1 LGFLAPWFLA
11 GAAAIGLPVYIHLL
25 RQYRQ
30 KPVPFSSL
38 MFFERRTQSSIKH
51 RRLKYLLLFA
61 LRCAFIAL
69 LVLAFARPYVHS
81 HSAINVNGGKTIVFA
96 IDNSFSMKQDDRFA
110 RAKDEAKSEIGKIR
124 EIDRGQIVTFGG
136 PAKLLTDMTP
146 DRQALIGALASL
158 EAGDDTSSYA
168 EISRVLRSTSESLKT
183 GIEAHIF
190 TDDQKSSLPAAFSD
204 LKLDDGTKLTVH
216 NVAADKPVPNWT
228 VENVDAPRRVFDTK
242 KVRTV
247 ATVAG
252 FNTPDSTRK
261 VTLVANGKPVE
272 SKDLKIPANGRA
284 TVEFLTLDVPY
295 GLTKCEVRIDS
306 ADAFPQDD
314 HWLFSVER
322 ADPKPALL
330 VHSDDES
337 NSSGSPLYL
346 RTALESGADAAFTLD
361 SETPQQATNANISKF
376 AFVILSDPGPLPAKL
391 EESLTSYVQA
401 GGSILVAL
409 GHNATPGRPVPVA
422 GIPVLQIHTVVPD
435 SEPVQSVASIDS
447 SYPAFSRAPNWG
459 SVEIFQYVKL
469 QAPPE
474 SPDVRIAAKMANGL
488 PLVIDRKIGEG
499 HVMIFASAFNNIAN
513 NLPLQPVW
521 LPFVEQ
527 TTHEL
532 GGVGTARG
540 NYKVGSYIDLRTAK
554 EKNIPVE
561 IIGPGDKRLLTL
573 SESSKAVTFQFPSEG
588 FFDIR
593 RANGRE
599 ELAAVNPDRR
609 ESDLTLVPADTLE
622 LWKNTGVA
630 SKPEVGSS
638 VDAGSVDANRTN
650 QRGANA
656 ELWWWV
662 LLALAILA
670 VAESVLGNRH
680 MTAGAGKEA
689 A

>member
-1 LGFLAPWFLA
+1 MGFLTPWFLL
-11 GAAAIGLPVYIHLL
+11 GAAAVGLPIYVHLL

-69 LVLAFARPYVHS
+69 LVLAFARPYIHWGAAAS
-81 HSAINVNGGKTIVFA
+81 LNAGRTIVFA
-96 IDNSFSMKQDDRFA
+96 IDNSFSMRLGDHFSK
-110 RAKDEAKSEIGKIR
+110 AKDAARDEIRKMR
-124 EIDRGQIVTFGG
+124 EIDRAQIVTFGG
-136 PAKLLTDMTP
+136 PGKLITDMTS
-146 DRQALIGALASL
+146 DRQVLLGALAAI
-158 EAGDDTSSYA
+158 EPGDDTSSYA
-168 EISRVLRSTSESLKT
+168 EIARVLRSTSESLKT
-183 GIEAHIF
+183 NIEAQVF

-204 LKLDDGTKLTVH
+204 LKLDDGTKLVVH
-216 NVAADKPVPNWT
+216 SFADKAIPNWT

-252 FNTPDSTRK
+252 FNTPDATRK

-272 SKDLKIPANGRA
+272 SKDLKVAADGRA
-284 TVEFLTLDVPY
+284 TVEFLTLDAPY

-330 VHSDDES
+330 VHAEGDTA
-337 NSSGSPLYL
+337 SPLYL
-346 RTALESGADAAFTLD
+346 KTALESFTDAAFTLE
-361 SETPQQATNANISKF
+361 SETPNQATSATLSKF

-391 EESLTSYVQA
+391 EESLTTYVQA
-401 GGSILVAL
+401 GGSMLVAL
-409 GHNATPGRPVPVA
+409 GHNATPGRQVPVA
-422 GIPVLQIHTVVPD
+422 GIPINAIHTIAPD
-435 SEPVQSVASIDS
+435 NETVQSVAKIDT
-447 SYPAFSRAPNWG
+447 SYPAFSRAQNWD

-469 QAPPE
+469 QAPPD
-474 SPDVRIAAKMANGL
+474 SPDVRIAATMANGL
-488 PLVIDRKIGEG
+488 PLLIDRKVGEG
-499 HVMIFASAFNNIAN
+499 HVVIFASAFDNVAN

-521 LPFVEQ
+521 LPFLEQ

-540 NYKVGSYIDLRTAK
+540 NYKVGSYIDLRTVK

-573 SESSKAVTFQFPSEG
+573 SESSKAATFQFPSEG

-609 ESDLTLVPADTLE
+609 ESDFTLLSQETLD
-622 LWKNTGVA
+622 LWKNTGIP
-630 SKPEVGSS
+630 SKQEPGSTS
-638 VDAGSVDANRTN
+638 SQSNKRDD
-650 QRGANA
+650 NA

-662 LLALAILA
+662 LALLAMLA

-689 A
+689 Q

>member
-1 LGFLAPWFLA
+1 LGFLTPWFLL
-11 GAAAIGLPVYIHLL
+11 GAAAVGLPIYVHLL

-81 HSAINVNGGKTIVFA
+81 SAIANANGGRTIVFA
-96 IDNSFSMKQDDRFA
+96 IDNSFSMRQDDRFTK
-110 RAKDEAKSEIGKIR
+110 AKDAARDEIRKMR
-124 EIDRGQIVTFGG
+124 ETDRGQLVTFGG
-136 PAKLLTDMTP
+136 PGKLITDMTS
-146 DRQALIGALASL
+146 DRQLLLGALAAL
-158 EAGDDTSSYA
+158 EPGDDTSSYA
-168 EISRVLRSTSESLKT
+168 EIARIFRSTSESLKT
-183 GIEAHIF
+183 DIEAQIF

-204 LKLDDGTKLTVH
+204 LRLDDGTKLVVH
-216 NVAADKPVPNWT
+216 SFADKAIPNWT

-247 ATVAG
+247 ATIAG
-252 FNTPDSTRK
+252 FNTTDATRK
-261 VTLVANGKPVE
+261 VTLVANGKTVE
-272 SKDLKIPANGRA
+272 SKDLKVTADGRA

-330 VHSDDES
+330 IHAEGDTA
-337 NSSGSPLYL
+337 SPLYL
-346 RTALESGADAAFTLD
+346 KTALESFTDAAFTLD
-361 SETPQQATNANISKF
+361 SETPNQATNANLSKF
-376 AFVILSDPGPLPAKL
+376 AFVILSDAGPLPAKL
-391 EESLTSYVQA
+391 EESLQTYVNG
-401 GGSILVAL
+401 GGSMLVAL

-422 GIPVLQIHTVVPD
+422 GIPINGIHTIAPD
-435 SEPVQSVASIDS
+435 NERVQSVAKTDT
-447 SYPAFSRAPNWG
+447 SYPAFSRAQNWDT
-459 SVEIFQYVKL
+459 VEIFQYVTL
-469 QAPPE
+469 QAPADA
-474 SPDVRIAAKMANGL
+474 PDIRIAATMANGL
-488 PLVIDRKIGEG
+488 PLLVDRKVGEG
-499 HVMIFASAFNNIAN
+499 HVVIFASAFDNVAN

-521 LPFVEQ
+521 LPFLEQ

-540 NYKVGSYIDLRTAK
+540 NYKVGSYIDLRTVK

-573 SESSKAVTFQFPSEG
+573 SESSKAASFQFPSEG

-609 ESDLTLVPADTLE
+609 ESDFTLVSQETLD
-622 LWKNTGVA
+622 LWKNTGIA
-630 SKPEVGSS
+630 SKQEPGSTS
-638 VDAGSVDANRTN
+638 ASGTSGKKRDD
-650 QRGANA
+650 NA

-662 LLALAILA
+662 LALLAMLA

-680 MTAGAGKEA
+680 MNAGAGKEA
-689 A
+689 Q

>member
-1 LGFLAPWFLA
+1 MGFLTPWFLL
-11 GAAAIGLPVYIHLL
+11 GAAAVGLPIYVHLL

-69 LVLAFARPYVHS
+69 LVLAFARPYIHWGAAAS
-81 HSAINVNGGKTIVFA
+81 LNAGRTIVFA
-96 IDNSFSMKQDDRFA
+96 IDNSFSMRLGDHFSK
-110 RAKDEAKSEIGKIR
+110 AKDEARDEIRKMR
-124 EIDRGQIVTFGG
+124 EIDRAQIVTFGG
-136 PAKLLTDMTP
+136 PGKLITDMTS
-146 DRQALIGALASL
+146 DRQVLLGALAAI
-158 EAGDDTSSYA
+158 EPGDDTSSYA
-168 EISRVLRSTSESLKT
+168 EIARVLRSTSESLKT
-183 GIEAHIF
+183 NIEAQVF

-204 LKLDDGTKLTVH
+204 LKLDDGTKLVVH
-216 NVAADKPVPNWT
+216 SFADKAIPNWT

-252 FNTPDSTRK
+252 FNTPDATRK

-272 SKDLKIPANGRA
+272 SKDLKVAADGRA
-284 TVEFLTLDVPY
+284 TVEFLTLDAPY

-330 VHSDDES
+330 VHAEGDTA
-337 NSSGSPLYL
+337 SPLYL
-346 RTALESGADAAFTLD
+346 KTALESFTDAAFTLE
-361 SETPQQATNANISKF
+361 SETPNQATSATLSKF

-391 EESLTSYVQA
+391 EESLTTYVQA
-401 GGSILVAL
+401 GGSMLVAL
-409 GHNATPGRPVPVA
+409 GHNATPGRQVPVA
-422 GIPVLQIHTVVPD
+422 GIPINAIHTIAPD
-435 SEPVQSVASIDS
+435 NETVQSVAKIDT
-447 SYPAFSRAPNWG
+447 SYPAFSRAQNWD

-469 QAPPE
+469 QAPPD
-474 SPDVRIAAKMANGL
+474 SPDVRIAATMANGL
-488 PLVIDRKIGEG
+488 PLLIDRKVGEG
-499 HVMIFASAFNNIAN
+499 HVVIFASAFDNVAN

-521 LPFVEQ
+521 LPFLEQ

-540 NYKVGSYIDLRTAK
+540 NYKVGSYIDLRTVK

-573 SESSKAVTFQFPSEG
+573 SESSKAATFQFPSEG

-609 ESDLTLVPADTLE
+609 ESDFTLLSQETLD
-622 LWKNTGVA
+622 LWKNTGIP
-630 SKPEVGSS
+630 SKQEPGSTS
-638 VDAGSVDANRTN
+638 SQSNKRDD
-650 QRGANA
+650 NA

-662 LLALAILA
+662 LALLAMLA

-689 A
+689 Q